1 MNDEVAVEFF
11 DGSSD
16 NEVRKLLCS
25 RCRTK
30 TNHTVKHS
38 YRQKWMVGTAPYID
52 IQGVDDF
59 FIVQC
64 NGCETI
70 QFCKVSSNSEDI
82 SYVEDPTTGEV
93 DTFYPDTIEQYP
105 AITTVFESPIAFV
118 SMPTGVKKAY
128 QETYLALANNLPKLS
143 AIGIRLLVELI
154 CLSFEVPQNLTLF
167 DKINRLQELGII
179 SEDMKKLLQKIRL
192 FGNDGAHTDQLPTTT
207 DLSNAWAAINTLI
220 RYLYGTKD
228 TADYFGAKQKKSKST
243 GEKK

>member
-1 MNDEVAVEFF
+1 MEDEVQVEFF

-16 NEVRKLLCS
+16 QEIRKLLCS

-38 YRQKWMVGTAPYID
+38 YRQKWSIGGAPHYD
-52 IQGVDDF
+52 IQGIDDF

-82 SYVEDPTTGEV
+82 SGTEDPITGEIE
-93 DTFYPDTIEQYP
+93 TFYPETIEQYP
-105 AITTVFESPIAFV
+105 AITTVYETPLAFV
-118 SMPTGVKKAY
+118 SMPAGVKVAY
-128 QETYLALANNLPKLS
+128 QETYSALANGLPKLS

-154 CLSFEVPQNLTLF
+154 CLSFGIAQNLTLF
-167 DKINRLQELGII
+167 EKINKLNEQGVI

-192 FGNDGAHTDQLPTTT
+192 FGNDGAHTDQLPSPA
-207 DLSNAWAAINTLI
+207 DLSNAWGAINTLI
-220 RYLYGTKD
+220 RYVYGTKD
-228 TADYFGAKQKKSKST
+228 TADYFGAKQAKTQMPSK
-243 GEKK
+243 G